1 MANNIYSFAL
11 HREIRAEERRAPGQ
25 ELFAER
31 GRERIQ
37 SPPCWSLTCA
47 QVRSCG
53 AEPRAPPALHQPL
66 LRLDTKPPSSLWH
79 SWKGRRNGG
88 RMGEEQQ
95 GRQILEILFE

>member
-47 QVRSCG
+47 QVRGGG
-53 AEPRAPPALHQPL
+53 AEPRQ
-66 LRLDTKPPSSLWH
+66 PSSSRCEAGYQTSQLTLALLQGQQEGGTDGGGTAG
-79 SWKGRRNGG
+79 KANFRNT
-88 RMGEEQQ
+88 
-95 GRQILEILFE
+95 F